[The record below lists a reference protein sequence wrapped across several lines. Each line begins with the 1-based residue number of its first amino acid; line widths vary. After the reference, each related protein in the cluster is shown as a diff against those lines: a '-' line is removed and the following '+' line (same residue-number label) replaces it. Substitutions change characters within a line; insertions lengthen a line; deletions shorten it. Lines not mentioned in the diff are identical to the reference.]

1 MKNASSEVMFVK
13 NKSVQGIPKSE
24 IIWETIVNNK
34 GKIFFITS
42 KERREEYFLYV
53 EQNGKIQKIAKAKT
67 PIRLYEKI

>member
-1 MKNASSEVMFVK
+1 MK

-42 KERREEYFLYV
+42 KERREEYFLYA
-53 EQNGKIQKIAKAKT
+53 EQNGKIQKITKAKT

>member
-1 MKNASSEVMFVK
+1 MK

-42 KERREEYFLYV
+42 KERREEYFLYA

>member
-1 MKNASSEVMFVK
+1 MK

-24 IIWETIVNNK
+24 IIWETFVNNK

-42 KERREEYFLYV
+42 KERREEYFLYA

>member
-1 MKNASSEVMFVK
+1 MFVK

>member
-1 MKNASSEVMFVK
+1 MKT
-13 NKSVQGIPKSE
+13 KSVIGIPKSE
-24 IIWETIVNNK
+24 VIWETIMSNK

-42 KERREEYFLYV
+42 KERRDEYFLYA

>member
-1 MKNASSEVMFVK
+1 MK

-24 IIWETIVNNK
+24 IIWETIVNNN

-42 KERREEYFLYV
+42 KERREEYFLYA

>member
-1 MKNASSEVMFVK
+1 MKT
-13 NKSVQGIPKSE
+13 KSVIEIPKSE
-24 IIWETIVNNK
+24 IIWETIMSNK

-42 KERREEYFLYV
+42 KERRDEYFLYA

>member
-1 MKNASSEVMFVK
+1 MKT
-13 NKSVQGIPKSE
+13 KSVIGIPKSE
-24 IIWETIVNNK
+24 IIWETIMSNK

>member
-1 MKNASSEVMFVK
+1 MK

>member
-1 MKNASSEVMFVK
+1 MKNASSEVIFVK
-13 NKSVQGIPKSE
+13 NKSVQRIHKSE

-42 KERREEYFLYV
+42 KERREEYFLYAK
-53 EQNGKIQKIAKAKT
+53 QNGKIQKIAKAKT

>member
-1 MKNASSEVMFVK
+1 MK

-24 IIWETIVNNK
+24 TIWETIVNNK

-42 KERREEYFLYV
+42 KERREEYFLYAK
-53 EQNGKIQKIAKAKT
+53 QNGKIQKIAKAKT